1 MYYKCTMSHVSLSSP
16 FASYICP
23 EYDPFANV
31 SEEQEQARIR
41 KQKLIQRL
49 RFVLANMPRKLSRN
63 TSENMHYVTPKKPV
77 YMYCVSAGVLA
88 SGRKG
93 VTFAAGTKSST
104 DLSTN
109 P

>member
-1 MYYKCTMSHVSLSSP
+1 MSHVSVSSP
-16 FASYICP
+16 FASYILP

-63 TSENMHYVTPKKPV
+63 TSEIMHSVTHSPKKPLG
-77 YMYCVSAGVLA
+77 MYCTSAGLLA
-88 SGRKG
+88 SGRKR
-93 VTFAAGTKSST
+93 VTFAPSTKS
-104 DLSTN
+104 
-109 P
+109 

>member
-1 MYYKCTMSHVSLSSP
+1 MSQVSVSSP

-63 TSENMHYVTPKKPV
+63 TSDILHTTTSKKPV
-77 YMYCVSAGVLA
+77 HMYCASAGVLA
-88 SGRKG
+88 SGRKR
-93 VTFAAGTKSST
+93 VTFAAGTKSGT

>member
-1 MYYKCTMSHVSLSSP
+1 MSQVSVSTP

-31 SEEQEQARIR
+31 SEEEEQARIR

-49 RFVLANMPRKLSRN
+49 RFVLANMPRMFSRN
-63 TSENMHYVTPKKPV
+63 TSDILHAMTPKKPV
-77 YMYCVSAGVLA
+77 YPYSTSAGVLA
-88 SGRKG
+88 SGRKR
-93 VTFAAGTKSST
+93 VTFAAGTKSDT